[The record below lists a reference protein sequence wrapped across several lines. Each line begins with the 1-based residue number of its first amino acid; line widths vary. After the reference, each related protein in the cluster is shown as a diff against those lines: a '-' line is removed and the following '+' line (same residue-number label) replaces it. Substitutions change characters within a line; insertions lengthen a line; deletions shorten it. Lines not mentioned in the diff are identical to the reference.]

1 MMKKVLFLAALALI
15 SAGSF
20 AQKKNVSIARN
31 RAMAE
36 DNPDFVGARAAIKEA
51 LENEETKSL
60 PNTYF
65 VAGLIDFQENAA
77 IRNAALI
84 GKSVDNEHKAA
95 LLNTCYNYFMQA
107 LEMAKQPISVDK
119 KGNPKFD
126 KNTPK
131 DIATKLAELFQ
142 NADFY
147 YAGLDAYNAGKYAE
161 AYNNFML
168 HLGIPELSVMTENP
182 KLHEMMLMDS
192 VYYQIKYYTGIA
204 AVQAEMHP
212 EAIALFESMKNG
224 DVEPIRC
231 YLNLYNEYVAV
242 KDTANYVRTLQEGM
256 AKFPEEISFLQYLIN
271 HYIYSNQPDEAINY
285 LQKAIDREPN
295 NAQYMWIMGNL
306 NANEEHFDAAIANY
320 NRAIELDA
328 KMADAHAGIGRVLCN
343 QARVLNEHSDGMTGK
358 EYKAVLDQM
367 QELYHQA
374 MPYFE
379 KAHELMPEDRDYMR
393 VLSMLY
399 DRFDITDKRD
409 AINAQLGY

>member
-1 MMKKVLFLAALALI
+1 MKKVLFLAALALI

-65 VAGLIDFQENAA
+65 VAGLIGFQENAA
-77 IRNAALI
+77 LRNAAYI
-84 GKSVDNEHKAA
+84 GKSVDNAHKAEV
-95 LLNTCYNYFMQA
+95 LNECYDYFIKA
-107 LEMAKQPISVDK
+107 LEMAKQPISMDK

-126 KNTPK
+126 KTTPK
-131 DIATKLAELFQ
+131 DIAAKLAELFQ

-147 YAGLDAYNAGKYAE
+147 YAGLEAYNSGKYAE

-168 HLGIPELSVMTENP
+168 HLGIPEIPVMAENP
-182 KLHEMMLMDS
+182 KLRELMPIDS
-192 VYYQIKYYTGIA
+192 VYYQIKYYTGVA

-212 EAIALFESMKNG
+212 EAIAIFEAMKNG
-224 DVEPIRC
+224 EVEPLRC
-231 YLNLYNEYVAV
+231 YLNLYNEYVAM
-242 KDTANYVRTLQEGM
+242 KDTVNYVRTLQEGM
-256 AKFPEEISFLQYLIN
+256 SKFPEEISFLQYLIN
-271 HYIYSNQPDEAINY
+271 HYIYSGQTAEAINY

-295 NAQYMWIMGNL
+295 NAQYIWIMGNL
-306 NANEEHFDAAIANY
+306 HANEDHFDAAIADY
-320 NRAIELDA
+320 TRALEIDPS
-328 KMADAHAGIGRVLCN
+328 MADAHAGIGRVFCN
-343 QARVLNEHSDGMTGK
+343 QARVLNENSDGMTGK

-367 QELYHQA
+367 QELYRKA

-379 KAHELMPEDRDYMR
+379 KAHELMPEERDYMR

-399 DRFDITDKRD
+399 DRFDMTEKRD